1 MGRAKK
7 RMAWAALIAAA
18 GCTSDQARRDTRED
32 PLMGIG
38 ARPSSQPAAVA
49 TSTPTYNSPPTYA
62 PSPPI
67 TPGTPTSNA
76 ALAAGGFQPLAG
88 GSDLRIGNGSP
99 TLSTPAN
106 GAITPVP
113 PTPDPRPVKP
123 GGAGVTPVNGV
134 SPAPPPNYPNSSN
147 SVSPRSG
154 LEAAY
159 ASVAAVQP
167 IWHRLTFNSQANE
180 YLFSMSVPNRL
191 NSAAPRTVEAAAP
204 SAEQAIRMALD
215 QLNRERE

>member
-7 RMAWAALIAAA
+7 RWAWAALFAAA
-18 GCTSDQARRDTRED
+18 GCTSDQARRDARDD

-38 ARPSSQPAAVA
+38 ARPSNQPTAIA

-67 TPGTPTSNA
+67 TPGAPTSNA
-76 ALAAGGFQPLAG
+76 ALAAGGFQPLSG
-88 GSDLRIGNGSP
+88 GNDLRIGSGSP
-99 TLSTPAN
+99 TLTTPA
-106 GAITPVP
+106 GGTVTPVP
-113 PTPDPRPVKP
+113 PSADPRPTK
-123 GGAGVTPVNGV
+123 GGVSPVAGVTP
-134 SPAPPPNYPNSSN
+134 APPPSYSNSSN
-147 SVSPRSG
+147 SGVQRSG

-180 YLFSMSVPNRL
+180 YAFSMSVPNRL
-191 NSAAPRTVEAAAP
+191 NTTAPRTVEAAAATP
-204 SAEQAIRMALD
+204 EQAIRLALD
-215 QLNRERE
+215 QINRERE